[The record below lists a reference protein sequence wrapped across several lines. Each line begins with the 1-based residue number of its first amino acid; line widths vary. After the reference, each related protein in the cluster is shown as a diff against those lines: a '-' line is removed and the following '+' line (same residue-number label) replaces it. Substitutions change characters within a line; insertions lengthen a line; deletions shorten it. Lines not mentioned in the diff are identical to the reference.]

1 MGLYCEFD
9 VVEDFGFI
17 RATEMFNI
25 YPDYSE
31 GCQVFVETFNRVS
44 TSLVPVDTGY
54 LQSTLRADTDGDTS
68 CYAETDCEYAQYV
81 EYGTSYMSEQPYFEP
96 AFEEALSA
104 AAPLWEEA
112 QAVAEAEEAE
122 LEEMMNQAQQARG
135 AAAARATAA
144 RGTSTNMMAARGAA
158 AASMAGN
165 IGAVIGAV
173 IGTMIV
179 AAIVVTASV
188 ALNTSSNPANSRSGG
203 SRGAG
208 AGGGGVYMPPVEIT

>member
-144 RGTSTNMMAARGAA
+144 RGASTNMMAARGA

>member
-31 GCQVFVETFNRVS
+31 GCQVFVETFNKVS

-54 LQSTLRADTDGDTS
+54 LQSTLRADTDGDTT

-81 EYGTSYMSEQPYFEP
+81 EYGTVYMSEQPYFEP
-96 AFEEALSA
+96 AFEEALNA

-135 AAAARATAA
+135 AIAT
-144 RGTSTNMMAARGAA
+144 RGTSANMMATRGAA

-165 IGAVIGAV
+165 IGAALGAI

-179 AAIVVTASV
+179 AVIVVTASV
-188 ALNTSSNPANSRSGG
+188 VFNTSGNSANSR

-208 AGGGGVYMPPVEIT
+208 AGGGSVYMPPVEIT

>member
-9 VVEDFGFI
+9 VVQDFGFI

-54 LQSTLRADTDGDTS
+54 LRSTLRADTDGDS
-68 CYAETDCEYAQYV
+68 HCWAETDCEYAQYV

-96 AFEEALSA
+96 AFEEALNA
-104 AAPLWEEA
+104 AAPLWENA
-112 QAVAEAEEAE
+112 QMVAEAEEAE

-135 AAAARATAA
+135 ATAARATAA
-144 RGTSTNMMAARGAA
+144 RGTSANMMATRGAA

-165 IGAVIGAV
+165 IGAIIGAV

-188 ALNTSSNPANSRSGG
+188 ALNTSSNPANSRS
-203 SRGAG
+203 RGAG
-208 AGGGGVYMPPVEIT
+208 AGGGSVYMPPVEIT